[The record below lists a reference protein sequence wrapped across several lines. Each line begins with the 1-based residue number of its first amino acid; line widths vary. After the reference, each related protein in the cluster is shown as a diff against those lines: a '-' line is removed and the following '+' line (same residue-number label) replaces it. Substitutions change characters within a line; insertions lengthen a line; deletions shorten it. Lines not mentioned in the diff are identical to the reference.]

1 MKNDVTGQNSWDAH
15 EDRHA
20 CAGSAA
26 QGASPQVL
34 HSEYLQKNKNIQTF
48 VYILLSLGII
58 AAIFWG
64 VWRLNHRQRETIS
77 APSVTETASYD
88 VKSILIC
95 KTAFDGLR
103 STAEKTGAAGMLTMS
118 RNSADPNGCIYNI
131 RSMTSI
137 GNPGII
143 TIDYD
148 AKGGNY
154 SITLEIE
161 SGQEELLRDWTKT
174 ALFYFNNG
182 INEKIAEEAAEHAF
196 AGEQAAYD
204 LFTINSRIG
213 VNMDKATVTPM
224 RIIEIRNVIDR

>member
-1 MKNDVTGQNSWDAH
+1 MN
-15 EDRHA
+15 E
-20 CAGSAA
+20 
-26 QGASPQVL
+26 
-34 HSEYLQKNKNIQTF
+34 NKNIRSI

-95 KTAFDGLR
+95 KTAFDGLL

-148 AKGGNY
+148 SEKGNY
-154 SITLEIE
+154 GITLEIE

-174 ALFYFNNG
+174 ALLYFNNG
-182 INEKIAEEAAEHAF
+182 INEETAEEAAERAL
-196 AGEQAAYD
+196 AGEKAAYD
-204 LFTINSRIG
+204 LFTISSRIG
-213 VNMDKATVTPM
+213 INMDGATVTPM
-224 RIIEIRNVIDR
+224 RIIEIRNVINR

>member
-1 MKNDVTGQNSWDAH
+1 MN
-15 EDRHA
+15 E
-20 CAGSAA
+20 
-26 QGASPQVL
+26 
-34 HSEYLQKNKNIQTF
+34 NKNIRSI

-118 RNSADPNGCIYNI
+118 RSSADSNGCIYNI

-154 SITLEIE
+154 GITLEIE

-174 ALFYFNNG
+174 ALLYFNNG
-182 INEKIAEEAAEHAF
+182 INEKIAEEAAERAL
-196 AGEQAAYD
+196 AGEKAAYD
-204 LFTINSRIG
+204 LFTISSRIG
-213 VNMDKATVTPM
+213 INMDGATVTPL
-224 RIIEIRNVIDR
+224 RIIEIRNIINR

>member
-1 MKNDVTGQNSWDAH
+1 MN
-15 EDRHA
+15 E
-20 CAGSAA
+20 
-26 QGASPQVL
+26 
-34 HSEYLQKNKNIQTF
+34 NKNIRLI

-95 KTAFDGLR
+95 KRAFDGLR

-118 RNSADPNGCIYNI
+118 RSSADPNGCVYNI

-143 TIDYD
+143 TIEYD
-148 AKGGNY
+148 SENGNY
-154 SITLEIE
+154 GITLEME

-174 ALFYFNNG
+174 ALFYFNHG
-182 INEKIAEEAAEHAF
+182 INEKTVEEAVEHAL
-196 AGEQAAYD
+196 AGEKAAYD
-204 LFTINSRIG
+204 LFTISSRIG

-224 RIIEIRNVIDR
+224 RIIEIMNIINR

>member
-1 MKNDVTGQNSWDAH
+1 MNET
-15 EDRHA
+15 
-20 CAGSAA
+20 
-26 QGASPQVL
+26 
-34 HSEYLQKNKNIQTF
+34 KNIRSI

-58 AAIFWG
+58 GAIFWG

-88 VKSILIC
+88 VKSLLIC

-103 STAEKTGAAGMLTMS
+103 STADKTGAAGMLTMS

-154 SITLEIE
+154 GITLEIE

-174 ALFYFNNG
+174 ALLYFNNG
-182 INEKIAEEAAEHAF
+182 INEKIAEEAAEHAL

-204 LFTINSRIG
+204 LFTISSRID

-224 RIIEIRNVIDR
+224 RIIEIRNVMDR

>member
-1 MKNDVTGQNSWDAH
+1 MKKDITVQNSRDAH

-20 CAGSAA
+20 CTGFAA
-26 QGASPQVL
+26 QGLSPQVL
-34 HSEYLQKNKNIQTF
+34 HSEYLQKNKNIQTI

-58 AAIFWG
+58 GAIFWG

-88 VKSILIC
+88 IKSLLIC

-103 STAEKTGAAGMLTMS
+103 SAAEKTGAAGMLTMS
-118 RNSADPNGCIYNI
+118 RNSADPNGCVYNI

-148 AKGGNY
+148 AEGGNY
-154 SITLEIE
+154 GITLEIE
-161 SGQEELLRDWTKT
+161 SGQEELLRAWTKT

-182 INEKIAEEAAEHAF
+182 IDEKTAEEAAERAL
-196 AGEQAAYD
+196 AGEKAAYD
-204 LFTINSRIG
+204 LFTISSRIG
-213 VNMDKATVTPM
+213 INMYGATAAPI
-224 RIIEIRNVIDR
+224 RIIEIRNVINR

>member
-1 MKNDVTGQNSWDAH
+1 MN
-15 EDRHA
+15 E
-20 CAGSAA
+20 
-26 QGASPQVL
+26 
-34 HSEYLQKNKNIQTF
+34 NKNIRSI

-118 RNSADPNGCIYNI
+118 RSSADPNGCVYNI

-143 TIDYD
+143 TIEYD
-148 AKGGNY
+148 SENGNY
-154 SITLEIE
+154 GITLEIE

-174 ALFYFNNG
+174 ALLYFNNG
-182 INEKIAEEAAEHAF
+182 INEKIAEEAAERAL

-204 LFTINSRIG
+204 LFTISSRIG
-213 VNMDKATVTPM
+213 VNMDKATVTPL
-224 RIIEIRNVIDR
+224 RIIEIRSIINR